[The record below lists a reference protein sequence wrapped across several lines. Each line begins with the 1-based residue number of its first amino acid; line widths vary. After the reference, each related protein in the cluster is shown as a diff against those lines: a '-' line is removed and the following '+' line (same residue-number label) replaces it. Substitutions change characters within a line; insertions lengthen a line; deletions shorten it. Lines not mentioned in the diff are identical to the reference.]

1 MKVEDLKVDDVLVA
15 KDGVDMTVLAV
26 CGKIRALSFPDDSTT
41 FYEWYTV
48 EEIVNAGFEIK
59 KKLTLADK
67 FPEGEM
73 LLGRGSVRL
82 CWCVTFSTGRI
93 NVSGNLICRV
103 ERDKASAITLWDL
116 VRPFDRDLIGAV
128 TK

>member
-1 MKVEDLKVDDVLVA
+1 MKIEELKVDDVLVDQ
-15 KDGVDMTVLAV
+15 DGTEGTVLAV
-26 CGKIRALSFPDDSTT
+26 CGKICALSSGDGTGHHDG
-41 FYEWYTV
+41 WYTAV
-48 EEIVNAGFEIK
+48 ELETQGLTLRKAP
-59 KKLTLADK
+59 TLADK
-67 FPEGEM
+67 YPDGEM

-93 NVSGNLICRV
+93 NASGNLICRV